1 MAERA
6 LRRTISTRS
15 TSRACLHPNTN
26 LAALHRGGPLVLVRG
41 KGVHVWDNHGK
52 QYIEA
57 MAGLW
62 CTTLGYGDDELAR
75 TAYEQIK
82 KLSFSHL
89 FTGKSHEPGDSA
101 GRQARANGAVCGV
114 ARVLRQLGLR
124 RQRHADQARLVLQ
137 QRRWDG
143 RRRRRSSRATKGY
156 HGTTLGVRGAHGLA
170 VVSQA
175 VRRAAA
181 AVPAHRR
188 ALLLSRRGARRERG
202 RLRDAARARASSS

>member
-1 MAERA
+1 M
-6 LRRTISTRS
+6 
-15 TSRACLHPNTN
+15 LHPNTN
-26 LAALHRGGPLVLVRG
+26 LAALHRGEPLVLVRG

-75 TAYEQIK
+75 TAYDQIK

-89 FTGKSHEPGDSA
+89 FTGKSHEPGILLADKLV
-101 GRQARANGAVCGV
+101 RHGAVRGV

-137 QRRWDG
+137 QR
-143 RRRRRSSRATKGY
+143 A
-156 HGTTLGVRGAHGLA
+156 
-170 VVSQA
+170 
-175 VRRAAA
+175 RAAEEEEDHR
-181 AVPAHRR
+181 AH
-188 ALLLSRRGARRERG
+188 
-202 RLRDAARARASSS
+202 